1 MTRSDA
7 ITAALAQKDGQPSA
21 ALHAL
26 GLLAEKI
33 TGAKLVTL
41 MTSDST
47 TKEAQRIW
55 SNMPDDYPVM
65 GTKPM
70 NETYWS
76 RIVLEEHNTFV
87 ANDIGT
93 IAEVFTDHQQI
104 AALGC
109 ASVINL
115 PIIVGGTVLGTI
127 NCLDVA
133 GYFTPDRVAEADSL
147 RLPAAAVFLLDR
159 LQKTKGAL

>member
-1 MTRSDA
+1 MTRTDT
-7 ITAALAQKDGQPSA
+7 ITAALAQKAGQPAA

-26 GLLAEKI
+26 GQLAEQI
-33 TGAKLVTL
+33 TGARLVTL

-47 TKEAQRIW
+47 TREAQRIW
-55 SNMPDDYPVM
+55 SNMPDAYPVL

-70 NETYWS
+70 NDNNWS
-76 RIVLEEHNTFV
+76 RIVLDQHQTFV
-87 ANDIGT
+87 ANDIDA
-93 IAEVFTDHQQI
+93 IAGVFDDHAQI

-115 PIIVGGTVLGTI
+115 PVIVGGTVLGTI
-127 NCLDVA
+127 NCLDAA
-133 GYFTPDRVAEADSL
+133 GYFTPDRVAEADNL

-159 LQKTKGAL
+159 LQKSQGAL

>member
-1 MTRSDA
+1 MTQSDA
-7 ITAALAQKDGQPSA
+7 ITAALAQKDGQPAA

-26 GLLAEKI
+26 GLLAEQI

-41 MTSDST
+41 MTSDT
-47 TKEAQRIW
+47 TTREAQRIW

-87 ANDIGT
+87 ANDIDA

-127 NCLDVA
+127 NCLDAA
-133 GYFTPDRVAEADSL
+133 GYFTPDRVAEADNL

-159 LQKTKGAL
+159 LQKSQGAL